1 MFLDTRDLQVKTDM
15 NVCYVWFIFKRTEL
29 CFPIQSHLYRIK
41 KNTISK
47 DNMNIEIL
55 PFNLSLDLSSDLKT
69 ASGCFPAYS
78 TNLDPYVW
86 LSKAF

>member
-41 KNTISK
+41 K
-47 DNMNIEIL
+47 
-55 PFNLSLDLSSDLKT
+55 KT
-69 ASGCFPAYS
+69 QS
-78 TNLDPYVW
+78 V
-86 LSKAF
+86 KII

>member
-1 MFLDTRDLQVKTDM
+1 MCATFGLFLKGL
-15 NVCYVWFIFKRTEL
+15 NYVSQYKATCTGL
-29 CFPIQSHLYRIK
+29 K